1 MGGKLVITCRNCTL
15 KAFNIYLMFK
25 LHTAYNNITEVNK
38 NRCGYWLKYYPR
50 GSYLTQY
57 NNNNGCADKS
67 SALKVTLFLLFY
79 TKKTQN
85 SF

>member
-1 MGGKLVITCRNCTL
+1 
-15 KAFNIYLMFK
+15 MFK

-38 NRCGYWLKYYPR
+38 NRC

-79 TKKTQN
+79 TKKKHKIH
-85 SF
+85 SDALIFCFFKVRFFIRRLFL